1 MKLNEVYS
9 KPLKDVI
16 EALELYEEIRAE
28 NTREKEKA
36 RPLYDRFCEFAEKIE
51 DRLEE
56 SEVTT
61 LYEFLDELSELE
73 EKKED

>member
-1 MKLNEVYS
+1 M
-9 KPLKDVI
+9 PAFKDLTGKSNGGVT
-16 EALELYEEIRAE
+16 ALEV
-28 NTREKEKA
+28 
-36 RPLYDRFCEFAEKIE
+36 AEKIE